1 MAGRIPQPFIDE
13 LLSRTD
19 IVELID
25 ARVPLKKAGHEYK
38 ACCPFHNENTP
49 SFTVSQT
56 KQFYHCFG
64 CGAHGTALA
73 FLMEYDHLEF
83 REAVEELAQRAG
95 LQVPID
101 ETAAPQ
107 QNHQPLY
114 DILDEVNRWYQQQ
127 LRKHPQRETAI
138 DYLKQRGLSG
148 AIAAD
153 FGLGFAP
160 PGWDNVVRALGTT
173 PERRTLLDRAGL
185 TSEKNGNL
193 RDRLRE
199 RIIFPIHDS
208 RGRVIGFGGR
218 IMGQGEPK
226 YLNSP
231 ETPVFHKGRELY
243 GLYLAKQHTRKLEA
257 LLVVEG
263 YMDVVALA
271 QHGVRNAVA
280 TLGTATT
287 AEHLQR
293 LFRTVSKVI
302 FCFDGDRAG
311 RAAAWKALETTLPQ
325 LRDGLQVSFLFLP
338 EGEDPDS
345 FIRAQGQAAFE
356 AEVARAKPLSDFF
369 FEHLF
374 DEEHTHSLDGRARA
388 AERAKPLLNQLPA
401 GIFRETMLERL
412 GKEVGL
418 DPSRLRQGLG
428 LDTPARNPKQRE
440 ARAQAG
446 QARRTTPNL
455 LRHTLRILLDQ
466 PDLALQL
473 DDWTWLQDEA
483 ERQAEDRA
491 LQFFVEVVGFFR
503 EQPGR
508 TLAHLSEYWREQPQ
522 ATAALERLLSHPLP
536 ALQSGH
542 GKEFLDGW
550 ARLRKSLAE
559 ARLDDLIA
567 RSRSGNL
574 SADER
579 AELAERLQQRAV

>member
-49 SFTVSQT
+49 SFTVSQN

-95 LQVPID
+95 LPVPVD

-114 DILDEVNRWYQQQ
+114 DILDEANRWYQQQ

-160 PGWDNVVRALGTT
+160 PGWDNLVRALGTT
-173 PERRTLLDRAGL
+173 PERRALLDRAGL
-185 TSEKNGNL
+185 TTEKNGNL

-199 RIIFPIHDS
+199 RVLFPIHDS

-243 GLYLAKQHTRKLEA
+243 GLYLAKQHTRKLES

-345 FIRAQGQAAFE
+345 FIRTQGQVAFE

-369 FEHLF
+369 FAHLF
-374 DEEHTHSLDGRARA
+374 DDEHMHSLDGRARA
-388 AERAKPLLNQLPA
+388 AERAKPLLNQLPS

-418 DPSRLRQGLG
+418 DPNRLRQGLG
-428 LDTPARNPKQRE
+428 LDAPPPNAKQRE
-440 ARAQAG
+440 ARTHTG
-446 QARRTTPNL
+446 QPPRTAPNL
-455 LRHTLRILLDQ
+455 LRRTLRILLEQ
-466 PDLALQL
+466 PDLAQQL
-473 DDWTWLQDEA
+473 DDWAWLQDEVA
-483 ERQAEDRA
+483 RQPEDRA
-491 LQFFVEVVGFFR
+491 LQFFLEVVMFFR
-503 EQPGR
+503 AHSGR
-508 TLAHLSEYWREQPQ
+508 TLAHLSEHWREQPQ
-522 ATAALERLLSHPLP
+522 ATSALERLLSHPLP

-550 ARLRKSLAE
+550 ARLRKGYAE
-559 ARLDDLIA
+559 TRLDDLIA
-567 RSRSGNL
+567 RSRGGTL
-574 SADER
+574 SPDER
-579 AELAERLQQRAV
+579 AELAERLQQHAV

>member
-1 MAGRIPQPFIDE
+1 
-13 LLSRTD
+13 
-19 IVELID
+19 
-25 ARVPLKKAGHEYK
+25 
-38 ACCPFHNENTP
+38 
-49 SFTVSQT
+49 
-56 KQFYHCFG
+56 
-64 CGAHGTALA
+64 
-73 FLMEYDHLEF
+73 
-83 REAVEELAQRAG
+83 
-95 LQVPID
+95 
-101 ETAAPQ
+101 
-107 QNHQPLY
+107 
-114 DILDEVNRWYQQQ
+114 
-127 LRKHPQRETAI
+127 
-138 DYLKQRGLSG
+138 
-148 AIAAD
+148 
-153 FGLGFAP
+153 
-160 PGWDNVVRALGTT
+160 
-173 PERRTLLDRAGL
+173 
-185 TSEKNGNL
+185 
-193 RDRLRE
+193 
-199 RIIFPIHDS
+199 
-208 RGRVIGFGGR
+208 FGGR

-243 GLYLAKQHTRKLEA
+243 GLYLAKQHTRKLES

-287 AEHLQR
+287 ADHLQR

-418 DPSRLRQGLG
+418 DPNRLRQGLG
-428 LDTPARNPKQRE
+428 LDTPVPNRTQRE
-440 ARAQAG
+440 ARPKSG
-446 QARRTTPNL
+446 QPPRTTPNL

-466 PDLALQL
+466 PDLAQQL
-473 DDWTWLQDEA
+473 DDWSWLQDEA
-483 ERQAEDRA
+483 ERQTDDRA
-491 LQFFVEVVGFFR
+491 LQFFAEVVTFFR
-503 EQPGR
+503 AQPGR
-508 TLAHLSEYWREQPQ
+508 TLAHLSEHWREQPH

-536 ALQSGH
+536 TLQSGH

-550 ARLRKSLAE
+550 ARLRKSVAE

-567 RSRSGNL
+567 RSRSGSL

>member
-19 IVELID
+19 IIELID

-38 ACCPFHNENTP
+38 ACCPFHNENTA
-49 SFTVSQT
+49 SFTVSPS

-95 LQVPID
+95 LQVPVD

-114 DILDEVNRWYQQQ
+114 DILDEANRWYQQQ
-127 LRKHPQRETAI
+127 LRKHPQRELAI
-138 DYLKQRGLSG
+138 DYLKTRGLSG
-148 AIAAD
+148 EIAAD

-160 PGWDNVVRALGTT
+160 PGWDNLVRALGTT

-185 TSEKNGNL
+185 TTEKSGNL

-199 RIIFPIHDS
+199 RVLFPIHDS

-218 IMGQGEPK
+218 IMGPGEPK

-243 GLYLAKQHTRKLEA
+243 GLYLTKQHTRKLES

-287 AEHLQR
+287 ADHLQR
-293 LFRTVSKVI
+293 LFRTVSKVV

-345 FIRAQGQAAFE
+345 FIRTQGREVFA

-388 AERAKPLLNQLPA
+388 AERAKPLLGHLPE
-401 GIFRETMLERL
+401 GIFRETLLERL

-418 DPSRLRQGLG
+418 DPNRLRQGLKLG
-428 LDTPARNPKQRE
+428 PAAPNPRQREPRTPANQLPRS
-440 ARAQAG
+440 A
-446 QARRTTPNL
+446 PNL
-455 LRHTLRILLDQ
+455 LRHTLRALLEQ
-466 PDLALQL
+466 PELALRL
-473 DDWTWLQDEA
+473 DDWGWLRDEA
-483 ERQAEDRA
+483 ERQPEDRA
-491 LQFFVEVVGFFR
+491 LQFFVDVVAFFH
-503 EQPGR
+503 EQPSR
-508 TLAHLSEYWREQPQ
+508 TVAHLSEHWREQPQ
-522 ATAALERLLSHPLP
+522 ATAALERLLATPLP
-536 ALQSGH
+536 PLQSGH
-542 GKEFLDGW
+542 ASEFLGGW
-550 ARLRKSLAE
+550 ARLQRSFAE

-567 RSRSGNL
+567 RSRNGNL
-574 SADER
+574 TPAER
-579 AELAERLQQRAV
+579 TELAERLQQRAS